1 MLCSQVECND
11 LNALSDRRELDGAF
25 SFRRK
30 LSSCGKFLP
39 QDILSYIF
47 VKKYNRLK
55 IFSFILNLRINERN
69 KKNMIKNFRLLG
81 KTELENIV
89 LQNENQDLK
98 FHFHDIEHD
107 YDTNI
112 IEEMISYSTLFE
124 TDDVLNGHKLY
135 FRVNK
140 ILFNT
145 NQTREEIEKNG
156 EEYITFIEC
165 NDTNTI
171 YCGLGDVEWL
181 SKKEN
186 F

>member
-1 MLCSQVECND
+1 
-11 LNALSDRRELDGAF
+11 
-25 SFRRK
+25 
-30 LSSCGKFLP
+30 
-39 QDILSYIF
+39 
-47 VKKYNRLK
+47 
-55 IFSFILNLRINERN
+55 
-69 KKNMIKNFRLLG
+69 MIKNFRLLG
-81 KTELENIV
+81 KTELESIV

-98 FHFHDIEHD
+98 FHCHDIEHD

-145 NQTREEIEKNG
+145 NQTREEVEKSG

-165 NDTNTI
+165 NDTNTL